1 MSKKKSIDSQPAKR
15 RNQVIAD
22 LKKQGFRRIPETDIF
37 INDKGETMIYPKNQP
52 ASRDRLTLNGKTI
65 RIEKV
70 VLWIFKGEP
79 IRGGKIVHIDGNTAN
94 NSPENLKYRT
104 LGTLTAAP
112 VNVNRPDLLTAIRCF
127 KAVEKRFKARTSDP
141 QTRDFLK
148 DIFPI
153 RVKTPFQEMTE
164 FERIFLDWCYCWEC
178 KPTTNKQI
186 SEKYGLTLLEAK
198 NLIAAQLNRFTGAI
212 IQDLENGK
220 LTLFPYYK
228 RPRKPADKTP
238 YLPASIKKA
247 FRELGIKPKPP
258 RDWKKIRQS
267 DKITLTNKRLV
278 WVGTAIAELNRA
290 QQTETDPE
298 RKQQIGKAIETA
310 TAEIETIIKEKLLL
324 AKLNLL

>member
-1 MSKKKSIDSQPAKR
+1 MSKTPKIDTLTAKK
-15 RNQVIAD
+15 RNQAISD
-22 LKKQGFRRIPETDIF
+22 LKKQGFRRIPETDTF
-37 INDKGETMIYPKNQP
+37 INEQGQTMIYPKNQP
-52 ASRDRLTLNGKTI
+52 ESRARLTLNGKTI

-127 KAVEKRFKARTSDP
+127 KSVEKRFKARTSDQ
-141 QTRDFLK
+141 QTREYLK

-153 RVKTPFQEMTE
+153 REKTPFQEMTE

-198 NLIAAQLNRFTGAI
+198 NLIATQLNRFTGAI
-212 IQDLENGK
+212 IKDLESGK
-220 LTLFPYYK
+220 LAVFPYYK
-228 RPRKPADKTP
+228 PPRQPADKTP
-238 YLPASIKKA
+238 YLPASIKQA
-247 FRELGIKPKPP
+247 FKELGLKPKPP
-258 RDWKKIRQS
+258 RDWKRQRE
-267 DKITLTNKRLV
+267 KMTLANKRLI
-278 WVGTAIAELNRA
+278 WICEAIKVLNREKA
-290 QQTETDPE
+290 KATEPA
-298 RKQQIGKAIETA
+298 RKKYIENALQKAIE
-310 TAEIETIIKEKLLL
+310 ELENNFKEKILL
-324 AKLNLL
+324 AKLGLLK

>member
-37 INDKGETMIYPKNQP
+37 INEQGQTMIYPKNQP

-79 IRGGKIVHIDGNTAN
+79 IRGGKIVHIDGNASN

-153 RVKTPFQEMTE
+153 RVKTPFQSMTE

-198 NLIAAQLNRFTGAI
+198 NLIATQLNRFTGAI

-247 FRELGIKPKPP
+247 FRELGMKPKPP

-298 RKQQIGKAIETA
+298 RKQQIGKAIDTA